1 MREESLDFLQ
11 ESMEFENWVLTM
23 GSSLIFK
30 GNSLD
35 DWNKELQIP
44 TVSSSSEL
52 SLSEV
57 EVLNG
62 KALSLIEVVMSNLS
76 IAKSSFFA
84 AKAAHE
90 INMIKTR
97 RSIIESCELANS
109 RIPSNENL
117 EKQCSLTCLK
127 TYKILMMSE
136 IVFEFWNIQSFKL
149 NRFNER
155 LTSIN
160 ISKQKL

>member
-1 MREESLDFLQ
+1 MSEETLDFLQ

-23 GSSLIFK
+23 GASLMFK
-30 GNSLD
+30 GKSLD
-35 DWNKELQIP
+35 DWNNTLQIP
-44 TVSSSSEL
+44 TVSSTSEL
-52 SLSEV
+52 NLSEV
-57 EVLNG
+57 EILNG
-62 KALSLIEVVMSNLS
+62 KALSLIEIVMSNLS

-97 RSIIESCELANS
+97 RNIIDLCESTNK
-109 RIPSNENL
+109 RIPSNDNL
-117 EKQCSLTCLK
+117 EKQCSLDCLK

-155 LTSIN
+155 LTRIN